1 MKKQILLMVA
11 LTLATASFAGN
22 KNKKAAVIETVPDT
36 AFTIDLW
43 QKGLPNTNGI
53 EKDGYNDNT
62 QNFKPCIKVFLPQK
76 RDSLCKAVVICP
88 GGGYSHLAMTHEGYD
103 WAKFYND
110 RGVAV
115 IVLKY
120 RMPRSNREVPMSDA
134 KEALR
139 IVHEKAGLWKIDR
152 NNIGIMGSSAGGHLA
167 STIATHVTDSV
178 KPAFQILFYPVISMR
193 PELTHYGS
201 MLGFLGQ
208 NPSEENLK
216 LYSNDEQVTEAT
228 PRAFI
233 VLAYDDNVVKPMNS
247 INYFTQLLNKK
258 VPAAMFIYPSGGHG
272 FGFRPSYKYHD
283 ALLMELTSWLKTF

>member
-1 MKKQILLMVA
+1 
-11 LTLATASFAGN
+11 
-22 KNKKAAVIETVPDT
+22 
-36 AFTIDLW
+36 
-43 QKGLPNTNGI
+43 
-53 EKDGYNDNT
+53 
-62 QNFKPCIKVFLPQK
+62 
-76 RDSLCKAVVICP
+76 
-88 GGGYSHLAMTHEGYD
+88 
-103 WAKFYND
+103 
-110 RGVAV
+110 
-115 IVLKY
+115 
-120 RMPRSNREVPMSDA
+120 
-134 KEALR
+134 
-139 IVHEKAGLWKIDR
+139 
-152 NNIGIMGSSAGGHLA
+152 
-167 STIATHVTDSV
+167 
-178 KPAFQILFYPVISMR
+178 MR